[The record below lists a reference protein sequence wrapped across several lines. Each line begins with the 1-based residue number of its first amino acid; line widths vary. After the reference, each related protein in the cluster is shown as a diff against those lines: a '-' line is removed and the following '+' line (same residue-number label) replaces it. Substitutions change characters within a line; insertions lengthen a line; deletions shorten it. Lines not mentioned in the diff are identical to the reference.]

1 MRSMWFI
8 AVAAIVLGS
17 ACSGVATPQAG
28 AKYPD
33 QGISDTEIKIGGSFS
48 FTGPLASTAPLGQG
62 MAAYFKSVNDQGG
75 VNGRKITFI
84 SYDDA
89 YDPAKLAENARKL
102 NEQDKVFA
110 FTGFGGTN
118 IGLRDYTNRAKLPQ
132 VFIMAGNTPLGE
144 VDKYP
149 YTRAWWP
156 DISYEGAIDTR
167 YVLDNM
173 PNPKIGTLMLN
184 NDLANSET
192 AGIKAT
198 LGDKAGQLVETT
210 FEPSQVDVSRQVLQ
224 LREAGVS
231 AVLTQGGNQTI
242 NAVKYMNQI
251 GWTPSVFLYGAGSGR
266 KSTLG
271 VIGLDLSKG
280 LYAPLWLKDPD
291 DPQWANDPGVLGYK
305 QTIQKYGEGADPD
318 DIVTAN
324 GYAAG
329 EAFVAALKS
338 MKEPTRQALMQAIDA
353 TKGLQLDMLY
363 PGVQLNSG
371 PGGRLIFSYQMCQFD
386 GTSWKPI
393 GEALDAVKLGLAK

>member
-1 MRSMWFI
+1 MKLVWSLAILASM
-8 AVAAIVLGS
+8 VVS
-17 ACSGVATPQAG
+17 ACSGVASQSAT
-28 AKYPD
+28 KYPD
-33 QGISDTEIKIGGSFS
+33 QGISDTEIKIGGSFA
-48 FTGPLASTAPLGQG
+48 FTGPLAATAPLGQG
-62 MAAYFKSVNDQGG
+62 MAAYFKAVNDQGG

-84 SYDDA
+84 AYDDA

-167 YVLDNM
+167 YVLDNV

-184 NDLANSET
+184 NDLANSES
-192 AGIKAT
+192 AGIKQA
-198 LGDKAGQLVETT
+198 LGDKADQLVETT
-210 FEPSQVDVSRQVLQ
+210 YEPSQVDVSRQVLQ

-231 AVLTQGGNQTI
+231 AVLTQGGTQTI

-271 VIGLDLSKG
+271 VIGLDISKG
-280 LYAPLWLKDPD
+280 LYAPLWLKDPN
-291 DPQWANDPGVLGYK
+291 DPQWANDPGVQNYK
-305 QTIQKYGEGADPD
+305 QTIQKYGEGADPE

-338 MKEPTRQALMQAIDA
+338 MKDPTRQSLMQAIDA